1 MIAALLLSLALPDE
15 EVTYSKHVAPILF
28 KHCASC
34 HRPGEIGPF
43 PLLEYKDAA
52 RRAGHLREVTS
63 EGRMPPWKAAPQE
76 HRFRDE
82 RRLTD
87 EEKRT
92 IARWADSGAK
102 EGDPKDLPA
111 LPKFPEGWQL
121 GSPDVVLKMAK
132 PFTVPATGRDVY
144 RCFVI
149 PIPTDGDKTVAAVEF
164 RPGNPKVVHHAIL
177 YTDALG
183 QGRKKDPDGSGY
195 ASYGGPGILPTGGLG
210 GWAPG
215 ATPRF
220 LPEGMG
226 LWLRKGSD
234 LVLQVHYHPSG
245 KEEQDQ
251 SQVGVYFTKKPA
263 ERIVTGIAVA
273 SRGLY
278 IPAGAKE
285 HRVAA
290 QSEPLPVDANAV
302 AIAPHMHMIGRKM
315 KVAAALPDGGS
326 IQLIDVQDWD
336 FNWQGSYQYEKTVRL
351 PKGTVIKLEAVYD
364 NSKDNP
370 QNPSDPPKP
379 VRWGE
384 QTTDEM
390 CLLGVQVVT
399 DTAADLRQITA
410 MRSARLGGALFGGSP
425 GLDPKAFEDGIP
437 IPERLKGLLGRYD
450 KDNDG
455 KIDDEEID
463 AMPPALKDR
472 IRQLVPR
479 KEGGN

>member
-1 MIAALLLSLALPDE
+1 MILALLLALADD
-15 EVTYSKHVAPILF
+15 EVTYTKHVAPILF

-43 PLLEYKDAA
+43 PLLTYADASK
-52 RRAGHLREVTS
+52 RAKFLKEITS
-63 EGRMPPWKAAPQE
+63 DGRMPPWKAAPQD
-76 HRFRDE
+76 HAFRDE

-92 IARWADSGAK
+92 IARWADGGSK
-102 EGDPKDLPA
+102 EGDAKDLPA
-111 LPKFPEGWQL
+111 PPKFPEGWQL
-121 GSPDVVLKMAK
+121 GTPDVVLKMAK

-149 PIPTDGDKTVAAVEF
+149 PIPTDADRTVAAVEF
-164 RPGNPKVVHHAIL
+164 RPGNPKVVHHAIF

-210 GWAPG
+210 AWAPG

-220 LPEGMG
+220 FPDGMG
-226 LWLRKGSD
+226 LYLRKGSD

-245 KEEQDQ
+245 KEEPDQ

-263 ERIVTGIAVA
+263 EKVVTGIAIA
-273 SRGLY
+273 SRTLN

-285 HRVAA
+285 HRVSA

-302 AIAPHMHMIGRKM
+302 AVAPHMHMIGRKM
-315 KVAAALPDGGS
+315 KVTAALPEGGS
-326 IQLIDVQDWD
+326 LQLIDVQDWD
-336 FNWQGSYQYEKTVRL
+336 FNWQGAYQFEKSVRL
-351 PKGTVIKLEAVYD
+351 PKGTVIKVEAVYD

-390 CLLGVQVVT
+390 CLLGVQVVA
-399 DTAADLRQITA
+399 DSAADLRQIAA
-410 MRSARLGGALFGGSP
+410 MRSARLGGAIFGGSP
-425 GLDPKAFEDGIP
+425 ALDPKAFEDGFP
-437 IPERLKGLLGRYD
+437 IPEALKGALGRYD
-450 KDNDG
+450 KNQDG
-455 KIDDEEID
+455 KIDSEEID
-463 AMPPALKDR
+463 AMPPALRDR
-472 IRQLVPR
+472 IRPLVP
-479 KEGGN
+479 KKDEKK

>member
-1 MIAALLLSLALPDE
+1 MIATLVLGLLVADE
-15 EVTYSKHVAPILF
+15 EVTYAKHVAPILF

-43 PLLEYKDAA
+43 PLLTYPDAA
-52 RRAGHLREVTS
+52 KRAGFLKDVTS

-76 HRFRDE
+76 HKFRDE
-82 RRLTD
+82 RRLSD

-111 LPKFPEGWQL
+111 PPKFPEGWQL
-121 GSPDVVLKMAK
+121 GQPDVVLKMAK

-149 PIPTDGDKTVAAVEF
+149 PIPIDSDKTVAAVEF

-177 YTDALG
+177 YLDALG
-183 QGRKKDPDGSGY
+183 QGRKKDPDGSGFGGF
-195 ASYGGPGILPTGGLG
+195 GGPGILPTGGLG

-215 ATPRF
+215 STPRF

-234 LVLQVHYHPSG
+234 LVLQLHYHPTG
-245 KEEQDQ
+245 KEESDQ
-251 SQVGVYFTKKPA
+251 SQVGVTFTKKPA
-263 ERIVTGIAVA
+263 EKVVTGIAVA
-273 SRGLY
+273 GRNLY

-285 HRVAA
+285 HRISA

-315 KVAAALPDGGS
+315 KVTAALPDGGS
-326 IQLIDVQDWD
+326 IPLIDVQDWD
-336 FNWQGSYQYEKTVRL
+336 FNWQGSYQYEKTIRL

-379 VRWGE
+379 VKWGE

-390 CLLGVQVVT
+390 CLLGVQVVA
-399 DTAADLRQITA
+399 DSAADLRQITA

-425 GLDPKAFEDGIP
+425 GLDPKALEDGIP

-472 IRQLVPR
+472 IRQLVPK
-479 KEGGN
+479 KEPEK